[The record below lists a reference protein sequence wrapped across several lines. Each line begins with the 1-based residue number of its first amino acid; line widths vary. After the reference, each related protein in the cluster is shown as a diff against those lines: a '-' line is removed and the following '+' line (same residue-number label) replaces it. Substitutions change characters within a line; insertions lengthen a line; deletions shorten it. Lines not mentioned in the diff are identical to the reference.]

1 MMAVRGSRAMRPSA
15 SVGGP
20 GTGSARSKQAAS
32 SRWQKYGER
41 KSSGRQTT
49 PAPRRAASRTRAD
62 AVARFS
68 AGSMAQRIWTRAI
81 RSVLG
86 AALTRAPCRRAAG
99 ESIVAAA
106 RATAAPLWSRLPRPG
121 SIRAGGDRMDL
132 SYTPE
137 EEALR
142 ARVRA
147 WLKANVPAP
156 TARQDLDAMRAWQRT
171 LHAAGY
177 VGASWPKE
185 FGGAGLSDMEQAI
198 LNEELAFARA
208 PGIINAMA
216 VWWVGPAIMRYGT
229 DEQKRRFIPPIL
241 TADEI
246 WATGYSE
253 PTSGS
258 DMAAART
265 RAVRDGDHYVVSG
278 QKIWTTL
285 AHIADWF
292 FVLVRT
298 STEGPKW
305 AGLSLLLMDM
315 RSPGI
320 EVRPIRQ
327 IDGGSEFNEV
337 FMTEVRV
344 PVANLRGREGQGW
357 EVVSSALINE
367 RTGIAGSIRF
377 DQALDW
383 LATTARSQGRTQDPC
398 VRQRIAELA

>member
-1 MMAVRGSRAMRPSA
+1 
-15 SVGGP
+15 
-20 GTGSARSKQAAS
+20 
-32 SRWQKYGER
+32 
-41 KSSGRQTT
+41 
-49 PAPRRAASRTRAD
+49 
-62 AVARFS
+62 
-68 AGSMAQRIWTRAI
+68 
-81 RSVLG
+81 
-86 AALTRAPCRRAAG
+86 
-99 ESIVAAA
+99 
-106 RATAAPLWSRLPRPG
+106 
-121 SIRAGGDRMDL
+121 MDL
-132 SYTPE
+132 SYSPD
-137 EEALR
+137 EEAFR

-147 WLKANVPAP
+147 WLAANVPAP
-156 TARQDLDAMRAWQRT
+156 TARQDLETLRAWQRT
-171 LHAAGY
+171 LHAAGF

-185 FGGAGLSDMEQAI
+185 YGGAGLSDMEQAI
-198 LNEELAFARA
+198 LNEELARARA
-208 PGIINAMA
+208 PGVLNAMA
-216 VWWVGPAIMRYGT
+216 IWWVGPAVMRYGT

-327 IDGGSEFNEV
+327 IDGGAEFNEV
-337 FMTEVRV
+337 FMTDVRV
-344 PVANLRGREGQGW
+344 PVANLLGQEGQGW

-383 LATTARSQGRTQDPC
+383 IATTARAQGKTKDPC
-398 VRQRIAELA
+398 VRQRIAELVTKAAIVRYSGMRSLSDSLHGRMNPHLSAAMKLTSTSLTQEFSETAMEVLGPYAALMDDPRAPSSGRWAKQYLGDRSMTIAGGTSEVQRNIVAQRILGLPRDRGTTAGKR